1 VRLSIHSY
9 SFYRLYGILRERVK
23 AGIAHARK
31 NGKPHGRPA
40 TAKALTGKIIKLS
53 NECLNKSDIAKYEH
67 E

>member
-1 VRLSIHSY
+1 M
-9 SFYRLYGILRERVK
+9 K